1 MSDRIARP
9 VMENRDAPWSRPNDR
24 VTRLPKALILDLDDT
39 ILDAYRNRSEAWV
52 ELCHEFAS
60 QLGVVTPDELHA
72 AVMASAEW
80 VWSDPDRARQ
90 ARLDLREGRRQ
101 VVRRAFARLGIPAAP
116 IADTMANRFTTLRE
130 RAVKPFPG
138 AIDTLRQ
145 LREGGVR
152 LGLLTN
158 GQAESQRGKIRRFG
172 LEPYFD
178 HVQIEEEFGVGKPDE
193 KAFRHALGA
202 LGVGPSDAWMVGDN
216 LDHDIRGAQ
225 QAGIYAV
232 WLDASRSGL
241 PAGSVTRP
249 DRIIRALSD
258 LLA

>member
-1 MSDRIARP
+1 M
-9 VMENRDAPWSRPNDR
+9 
-24 VTRLPKALILDLDDT
+24 
-39 ILDAYRNRSEAWV
+39 
-52 ELCHEFAS
+52 
-60 QLGVVTPDELHA
+60 
-72 AVMASAEW
+72 
-80 VWSDPDRARQ
+80 WSDPERARH
-90 ARLDLREGRRQ
+90 ARLDLWEGRRQ
-101 VVRRAFARLGIPAAP
+101 VVRRAFARLDIPAAP
-116 IADTMANRFTTLRE
+116 IADVMADRFTTARE
-130 RAVKPFPG
+130 SAVKPFPG

-145 LREGGVR
+145 LRKTSVR
-152 LGLLTN
+152 LGLLAN

-202 LGVGPSDAWMVGDN
+202 LGVGPNDAWMVGDN

-232 WLDASRSGL
+232 WLDASGSGL

>member
-1 MSDRIARP
+1 M
-9 VMENRDAPWSRPNDR
+9 AP
-24 VTRLPKALILDLDDT
+24 
-39 ILDAYRNRSEAWV
+39 EA
-52 ELCHEFAS
+52 
-60 QLGVVTPDELHA
+60 LHA
-72 AVMASAEW
+72 AVLASRHEL
-80 VWSDPDRARQ
+80 WSDPERARHV
-90 ARLDLREGRRQ
+90 RLDLWEGRRQ
-101 VVRRAFARLGIPAAP
+101 VVRRAFQRLDIPGAP
-116 IADTMANRFTTLRE
+116 IADSMADRFTTARE
-130 RAVKPFPG
+130 RAVKPFSG

-145 LREGGVR
+145 FRKTGVR
-152 LGLLTN
+152 LGLLAN
-158 GQAESQRGKIRRFG
+158 GQTESQRRKIRRFG

-193 KAFRHALGA
+193 RAFRPSSAHWALS
-202 LGVGPSDAWMVGDN
+202 PDDAWMVGDN

-232 WLDASRSGL
+232 WLDPSGFGL